1 MHNALMLLPAVY
13 MAYMAGEHGE
23 GHFFVRYVHS
33 GTNYQLDGV
42 EILMG
47 VLILG
52 TYQHTGFC
60 GIHLL

>member
-33 GTNYQLDGV
+33 GTNYQ
-42 EILMG
+42 
-47 VLILG
+47 
-52 TYQHTGFC
+52 
-60 GIHLL
+60 